1 MVIYII
7 ETSLWDNTVCI
18 KSNEPLLWC
27 WYQTVLLHAT
37 QSTYD
42 APRPPTSKMY
52 ANIFNRSMQER
63 VCVPVASGVWFSSLE
78 FLACLDTYVLQN
90 PHGSGCA
97 MQHLFGLPYKDR
109 LAEPRCL
116 ALTYLS
122 LARDYLVCMVFGA
135 NQVQGCSSMARLC
148 EKQWVQGGYTTA

>member
-1 MVIYII
+1 MHAAASTLTKEQLREVVYVCPHCGSEHI
-7 ETSLWDNTVCI
+7 DNGVYTVCI

-78 FLACLDTYVLQN
+78 FWLVWTL
-90 PHGSGCA
+90 
-97 MQHLFGLPYKDR
+97 MFYKTPM
-109 LAEPRCL
+109 AVVVPCS
-116 ALTYLS
+116 TC
-122 LARDYLVCMVFGA
+122 LVCPTKTGWQSRDA
-135 NQVQGCSSMARLC
+135 
-148 EKQWVQGGYTTA
+148 